1 MSAETLYEFGYGLSY
16 TKFEYSNLQISP
28 QKIGAGSE
36 VNVSVDVENV
46 GKRAGKEVV
55 QLYINDFI
63 SSISTPVRELKGFEK
78 IALEPG
84 EKKTAEFKLT
94 PEDLSFLDYYLVPVV
109 EPGRF
114 DIMVGSS
121 CKDIRLKGS
130 FEVK

>member
-1 MSAETLYEFGYGLSY
+1 
-16 TKFEYSNLQISP
+16 LQISP
-28 QKIGAGSE
+28 QEVGVGGK

-63 SSISTPVRELKGFEK
+63 SSISTPVKELKGFEK

-84 EKKTAEFKLT
+84 EKKTAKFKLT
-94 PEDLSFLDYYLVPVV
+94 PEDLTFLDYYLVPVV

-121 CKDIRLKGS
+121 SQDIRLKGK
-130 FEVK
+130 FEVKE